1 MTTSTIK
8 IERKIALPTR
18 YPLLTMTSALS
29 QVMVSVSPPVS
40 PRVVARILMIQKPS
54 VTAGTLLATCS
65 NPLGISPPKGIPAHR
80 CSAARNRSIAA
91 AEMGEVV
98 QFNVGQVFQPYTDL
112 YPTLVGLADL
122 PCNIPC
128 QKFRRRPKSNN
139 SGVRYGS
146 TSTPFGTLPPD
157 ARYIGSR

>member
-1 MTTSTIK
+1 
-8 IERKIALPTR
+8 
-18 YPLLTMTSALS
+18 MTSALS

-65 NPLGISPPKGIPAHR
+65 NLLGISPPKGIPT
-80 CSAARNRSIAA
+80 
-91 AEMGEVV
+91 
-98 QFNVGQVFQPYTDL
+98 QVFRRAEPKHRGGGEDRSNPIQCGTVFQTYTDL

-128 QKFRRRPKSNN
+128 QKFRS
-139 SGVRYGS
+139 VRS
-146 TSTPFGTLPPD
+146 PTTVALATSAP
-157 ARYIGSR
+157 